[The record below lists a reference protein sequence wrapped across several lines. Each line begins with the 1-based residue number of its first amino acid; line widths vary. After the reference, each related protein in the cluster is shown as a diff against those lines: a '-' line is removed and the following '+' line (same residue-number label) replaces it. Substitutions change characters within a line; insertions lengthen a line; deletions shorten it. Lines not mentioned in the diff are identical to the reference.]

1 MKLHELTGQ
10 LRMPVYLSNEERDLL
25 KKLRHDPKTS
35 KLNEREREIVLH
47 SLKIKGLVE
56 WKS

>member
-10 LRMPVYLSNEERDLL
+10 LHMKVHLSNEERDLL
-25 KKLRHDPKTS
+25 KKLRRDPKTS
-35 KLNEREREIVLH
+35 KLTEREREIVLH

-56 WKS
+56 

>member
-10 LRMPVYLSNEERDLL
+10 LRMKVFLSNEEKRLL
-25 KKLRHDPKTS
+25 EKLRANPKTS
-35 KLNEREREIVLH
+35 KLTEREREIVLH

-56 WKS
+56 

>member
-10 LRMPVYLSNEERDLL
+10 LHMPVFLSNEERNLL
-25 KKLRHDPKTS
+25 KKLRSDPKKS
-35 KLNEREREIVLH
+35 KLTEREREIVLH

-56 WKS
+56 

>member
-10 LRMPVYLSNEERDLL
+10 LRMPVYLTNEERDLL
-25 KKLRHDPKTS
+25 KKLRRDPKTS
-35 KLNEREREIVLH
+35 KLTEREREIVLH

-56 WKS
+56 